1 MKCHNYQ
8 AQRVELIRAVSQ
20 HTSVKLQTLLFG
32 SDSLPMSQNIKIFEA
47 VQTYIVNPLYSEQR
61 L

>member
-1 MKCHNYQ
+1 MNHLSVSVAMLKMPTTFNYQ

-32 SDSLPMSQNIKIFEA
+32 SDSLPMNLNIEIF
-47 VQTYIVNPLYSEQR
+47 
-61 L
+61 